1 MLLLLTSYLGIAA
14 FITLKAPQEVWAYLY
29 SEAGPY
35 EVFSAYLWLLLSILA
50 LFTKS
55 MQPST
60 RLIAALMAL
69 MLGARELDMHKSL
82 FSMSFIKTNFYKS
95 ADISLQD
102 KLVGGLIL
110 LAMIILLVCL
120 LVRMWRHFRN
130 NTFYTSSS
138 FLLFSGLLLGILS
151 KVLDRFSSQMLKLF
165 QITLPPDTRMMIIAF
180 EESLEMVIPLLL
192 ALALLAYQKAH
203 AETLDANKP
212 S

>member
-1 MLLLLTSYLGIAA
+1 MLLLLTTYLGIAA

-35 EVFSAYLWLLLSILA
+35 EVFSAYLWLLLSISA

-95 ADISLQD
+95 ASIPLHD

-110 LAMIILLVCL
+110 LAMTSLLIYLIVRTWRYFSNSVCC
-120 LVRMWRHFRN
+120 
-130 NTFYTSSS
+130 TSSS
-138 FLLFSGLLLGILS
+138 LLLFSGLLLGITS
-151 KVLDRFSSQMLKLF
+151 KILDRFSSQMLKLF
-165 QITLPPDTRMMIIAF
+165 QIALPPDVRMMIVSF
-180 EESLEMVIPLLL
+180 EESLELLMPLLL
-192 ALALLAYQKAH
+192 ILALLTYQKPSI
-203 AETLDANKP
+203 ETLDAN
-212 S
+212 